1 MAKGTKEKERE
12 MVTKSSMAILLLQA
26 PLPKVV
32 GFNPS
37 SSLQF
42 APEVARV
49 DDGRKMRRGRERC
62 FCRRLNCDNESNAQ
76 ISTASLFK

>member
-12 MVTKSSMAILLLQA
+12 MVTKSSMGILFLEA

-37 SSLQF
+37 SLLQF

-49 DDGRKMRRGRERC
+49 DVGLVKDW
-62 FCRRLNCDNESNAQ
+62 
-76 ISTASLFK
+76 